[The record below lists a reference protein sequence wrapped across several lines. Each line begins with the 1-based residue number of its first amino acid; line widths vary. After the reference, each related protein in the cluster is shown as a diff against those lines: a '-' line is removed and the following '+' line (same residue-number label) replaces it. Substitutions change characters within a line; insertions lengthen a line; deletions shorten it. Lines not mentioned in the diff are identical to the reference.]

1 MYNTKIKETREET
14 VYLVRQIDQIKYNQI
29 IIQNSMVW
37 IMKYLWLFQLICR
50 VVKIPDLDNRIYGYE
65 F

>member
-1 MYNTKIKETREET
+1 MYSTKIKKTREET

-37 IMKYLWLFQLICR
+37 IMKYLWLFQLISR
-50 VVKIPDLDNRIYGYE
+50 VVKIPDLENRIYGYE

>member
-1 MYNTKIKETREET
+1 MYNTKIKKTREET

-37 IMKYLWLFQLICR
+37 IMKYLWLFQLISR
-50 VVKIPDLDNRIYGYE
+50 VVKIPDLENRIYGYE